1 MTPDPAKQQ
10 GGLFQE
16 GTHDCEECRSGGYV
30 YRFNCPRCVA
40 RWALRLPTR
49 DMRRAA
55 WKAHPAAVWLAV
67 IRQVGFHRGSRPNER
82 LYASWLSDYSNKFPA
97 ATLAEWQAA
106 ERVIARAAGI
116 DSLGDVRDR

>member
-1 MTPDPAKQQ
+1 MRRVLRPLVLAPADEVAQ
-10 GGLFQE
+10 GG
-16 GTHDCEECRSGGYV
+16 GVAVAPGGARS
-30 YRFNCPRCVA
+30 NP
-40 RWALRLPTR
+40 
-49 DMRRAA
+49 DEQ
-55 WKAHPAAVWLAV
+55 AVWLAV

-82 LYASWLSDYSNKFPA
+82 LYASWLSDYSDKFPA

>member
-1 MTPDPAKQQ
+1 MGAAITHARHAPSSLEGAPGSARRDQ
-10 GGLFQE
+10 GADEQ
-16 GTHDCEECRSGGYV
+16 
-30 YRFNCPRCVA
+30 
-40 RWALRLPTR
+40 
-49 DMRRAA
+49 
-55 WKAHPAAVWLAV
+55 AVWLAV